1 MLLLSTLMLDF
12 VHVWGSSTWS
22 VGMSK
27 GSIGVR
33 FVATVHHW
41 DASRDKGSNFLL
53 NVPSLQHVS
62 QYSQVSIN
70 SEQKSA
76 IIQEELRLKESNS
89 EKAPMSGFSASN

>member
-1 MLLLSTLMLDF
+1 LRTFGEVAHGQLGCQKDRSAFVLLL
-12 VHVWGSSTWS
+12 
-22 VGMSK
+22 
-27 GSIGVR
+27 
-33 FVATVHHW
+33 HHW
-41 DASRDKGSNFLL
+41 DASRDKSSDFLL
-53 NVPSLQHVS
+53 NAPSLQHVS